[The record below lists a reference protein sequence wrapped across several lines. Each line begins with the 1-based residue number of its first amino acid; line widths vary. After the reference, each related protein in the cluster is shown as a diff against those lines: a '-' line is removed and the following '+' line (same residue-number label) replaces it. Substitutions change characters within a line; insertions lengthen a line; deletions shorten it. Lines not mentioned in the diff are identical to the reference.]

1 MAITNITSSGTTLTP
16 KISAIIDDIQFT
28 NIPGGNKGAKG
39 LAFWNVS
46 SNVNVWKTDGDA
58 SQWKAAVNAVDI
70 DWNGAQLK
78 NGSTVKATLNTTG
91 EMLSILQTA

>member
-1 MAITNITSSGTTLTP
+1 MAGFDKQISQSDLNEYGLTP
-16 KISAIIDDIQFT
+16 ILQALQ
-28 NIPGGNKGAKG
+28 
-39 LAFWNVS
+39 
-46 SNVNVWKTDGDA
+46 
-58 SQWKAAVNAVDI
+58 I